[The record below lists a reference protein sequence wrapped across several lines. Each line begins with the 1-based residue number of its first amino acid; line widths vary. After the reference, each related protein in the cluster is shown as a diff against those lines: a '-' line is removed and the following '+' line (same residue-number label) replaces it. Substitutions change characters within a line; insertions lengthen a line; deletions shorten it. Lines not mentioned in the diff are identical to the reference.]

1 MSHSM
6 PGSPIDLTAT
16 RRAFALDSRTVW
28 VEQQIVM
35 NGIVSKDNLF
45 VGPMDYDPHI
55 PERHVPVTT
64 IARPKTVDTFHPY
77 RGNTGGSAGLSKRGS
92 GKLKTKKKKKS
103 DYQEP
108 LGDIRGTLG
117 ANSRSE
123 YVTPFSDHD
132 KRMPID
138 PSRRYYITDKP
149 ALPVDP
155 FLHSRFHC
163 DGARGPVQSGS
174 VIGKDNT
181 ERLRVKPAMPQSDS
195 VYHTDT
201 PLVNKRPIHG
211 KIYPEAVTKNP
222 PQKYDKASQEARAE
236 KKAEEEAKGVVAGHK
251 TVERPPM
258 RLRKQPVL
266 EFDASCYQLNKKEG
280 GVNMTPQLSKNK
292 AKVNVFQGMITTKLG
307 YKSKKIESPL
317 AERVRRN
324 YM

>member
-1 MSHSM
+1 MSHSV
-6 PGSPIDLTAT
+6 PGSPIDLTGT

-45 VGPMDYDPHI
+45 VGPMDYDPRI

-77 RGNTGGSAGLSKRGS
+77 RGNTGGTAGLSKRGS
-92 GKLKTKKKKKS
+92 SKLKTKKTKKKS
-103 DYQEP
+103 EYQEP

-123 YVTPFSDHD
+123 FVTVFSDHD

-138 PSRRYYITDKP
+138 PSRRYYITDKR

-174 VIGKDNT
+174 VMGKDSA

-195 VYHTDT
+195 VYQTDT
-201 PLVNKRPIHG
+201 PLVNKRPLYG
-211 KIYPEAVTKNP
+211 KIFPEAFTKNSP
-222 PQKYDKASQEARAE
+222 KKYDKESKDARAV
-236 KKAEEEAKGVVAGHK
+236 KKAEKEAKGVPGQK
-251 TVERPPM
+251 TVERPPL

-266 EFDASCYQLNKKEG
+266 EFDASCYELNKKEG
-280 GVNMTPQLSKNK
+280 GVNMTPLLSRNK
-292 AKVNVFQGMITTKLG
+292 AKVNVFHGMMTTKLG
-307 YKSKKIESPL
+307 YKSKNIDSPL